1 MLARRW
7 RSKGILKGGVV
18 GTLMSNYGLEKFLR
32 DEKIKFYRS
41 KVGDRYV
48 KEMMKKFNF
57 NLGGEQS
64 GHIILGK
71 FATTGDS
78 LMVALEVLFSLRKR
92 KKASKLLNIFKSL
105 PQILVNI
112 SVKDQNVID
121 NLKLKS
127 KILIIAGSD
136 SSGGAGIQ
144 ADIKTVTALGG
155 YAMTA
160 VTAITAQNTRGVN
173 TVVPIKSKEI
183 SKQILFTCK
192 DIKPNSI
199 KIGMLHSSQVI
210 DSVSRALKHV
220 KTSKIILDPV
230 MIAKGGTRLINKS
243 AIKTLKDKLIKKAY
257 LLTPN
262 IPEAEIL
269 TKTKIK
275 NLDDMIHAA
284 NILLKFGAKNI
295 LLKGGHRKSK
305 YIQDVFLNKK
315 EVKIFKNIRI
325 KTKNTHG
332 TGCTLSS
339 AIATF
344 LSCGKPLKKSCEL
357 GIKYVNQAIGS
368 NPNFGKGHG
377 PINHLNSIII
387 NKKFR

>member
-1 MLARRW
+1 
-7 RSKGILKGGVV
+7 LK
-18 GTLMSNYGLEKFLR
+18 T
-32 DEKIKFYRS
+32 
-41 KVGDRYV
+41 
-48 KEMMKKFNF
+48 
-57 NLGGEQS
+57 
-64 GHIILGK
+64 
-71 FATTGDS
+71 
-78 LMVALEVLFSLRKR
+78 
-92 KKASKLLNIFKSL
+92 
-105 PQILVNI
+105 
-112 SVKDQNVID
+112 
-121 NLKLKS
+121 KS

-160 VTAITAQNTRGVN
+160 VTAVTVQNTKGVSA
-173 TVVPIKSKEI
+173 VIPIKPKEI
-183 SKQILFTCK
+183 GKQILFTCK
-192 DIKPNSI
+192 DIKPNAV

-210 DSVSRALKHV
+210 MSVVNALKKV
-220 KTSKIILDPV
+220 KTSKIVLDPV
-230 MIAKGGTRLINKS
+230 MVAKGGARLINQS

-257 LLTPN
+257 LITPN
-262 IPEAEIL
+262 IPEAEVL

-275 NLDDMIHAA
+275 NLEDMIHAA
-284 NILLKFGAKNI
+284 NILIKFGVRNV

-305 YIQDVFLNKK
+305 YMEDILLNRK
-315 EVKIFKNIRI
+315 EIKIFKNKKI
-325 KTKNTHG
+325 KTRNTHG

-368 NPNFGKGHG
+368 SPNYGKGHG